1 MCLDGRFEGVEMRT
15 LESARLTADE
25 KTSVIEAAQV
35 LKSDLPVS
43 RVIVFGSKARGT
55 GGRDSD
61 LDLLV
66 LTSRPV
72 TPDLRAAVSEKLAE
86 INLRY
91 DGGLSS
97 VVVYEKDWSEGL
109 VRYLLIH
116 SEVERDGCEV

>member
-1 MCLDGRFEGVEMRT
+1 MRT
-15 LESARLTADE
+15 LESAKLTVE
-25 KTSVIEAAQV
+25 EYNCVLEAARV

-43 RVIVFGSKARGT
+43 KVIVFGSKARGT

-66 LTSRPV
+66 LTSSPV
-72 TPDLRAAVSEKLAE
+72 TPDLRSAVSEKLAD

-91 DGGLSS
+91 DAGLSS

>member
-1 MCLDGRFEGVEMRT
+1 MKT
-15 LESARLTADE
+15 LENAKLAVDDYNV
-25 KTSVIEAAQV
+25 VIEAARV

-61 LDLLV
+61 IDILV
-66 LTSRPV
+66 LTKCPV
-72 TPDLRAAVSEKLAE
+72 TPDLRAAVSEKLAD
-86 INLRY
+86 INLRC
-91 DGGLSS
+91 DTSLSS
-97 VVVYEKDWSEGL
+97 VVVSEKDWSEGL

>member
-1 MCLDGRFEGVEMRT
+1 MKT
-15 LESARLTADE
+15 LESAKLTVDDYNV
-25 KTSVIEAAQV
+25 VIEAARV

-66 LTSRPV
+66 LTSCPV
-72 TPDLRAAVSEKLAE
+72 TSQLREAVSEKLAD
-86 INLRY
+86 INLRC
-91 DGGLSS
+91 DTGLSS
-97 VVVYEKDWSEGL
+97 VVVSEKDWSEGL

>member
-1 MCLDGRFEGVEMRT
+1 MRT

-25 KTSVIEAAQV
+25 KTSVIEATRV

-66 LTSRPV
+66 LTMCPV
-72 TPDLRAAVSEKLAE
+72 TPDLRAAVSDRLAE
-86 INLRY
+86 INLRC
-91 DGGLSS
+91 DANLSS